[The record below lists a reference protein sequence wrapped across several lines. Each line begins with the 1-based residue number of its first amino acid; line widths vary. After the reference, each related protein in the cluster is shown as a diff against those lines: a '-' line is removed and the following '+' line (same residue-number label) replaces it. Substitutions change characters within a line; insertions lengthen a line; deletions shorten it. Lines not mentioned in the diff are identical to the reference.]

1 MSRKN
6 KFFILVASISFLI
19 WFSTQNLSKLGLSK
33 PYYTPPVAGQQLDA
47 YELNEFL
54 GLWSRILQGPLRKY
68 MRQISLSSQ
77 GQYPEAVVKWLD
89 SQNWNIERFFYNE
102 QRLLGVLDYVNLR
115 MNLNSNKELSKKGGV
130 DLKDLIH
137 DQERRMKA
145 CPYSKAELD
154 LVENNLYQ
162 VTEILAGRA
171 VLTSDK

>member
-1 MSRKN
+1 M
-6 KFFILVASISFLI
+6 
-19 WFSTQNLSKLGLSK
+19 
-33 PYYTPPVAGQQLDA
+33 
-47 YELNEFL
+47 
-54 GLWSRILQGPLRKY
+54 
-68 MRQISLSSQ
+68 
-77 GQYPEAVVKWLD
+77 
-89 SQNWNIERFFYNE
+89 
-102 QRLLGVLDYVNLR
+102 LGVLDYVNLR

-171 VLTSDK
+171 VLASDK